1 VSERSERPDGPSTAE
16 EKAEQKAE
24 QKAEKAAAKAL
35 ARAERRSGVHIYLG
49 PQTLRERIVWAICW
63 NFLNGWTK
71 LWFRVEYHGLEHV
84 PQDGP
89 YILAPVHRSNID
101 FALAACITR
110 RRQRFMAKD
119 TLWTPGFGAVWS
131 ALGGIPVA
139 RGTAD
144 RQALTVSQ
152 TVLEAGE
159 PLVMFPEGTR
169 QLGPVVEELFDG
181 PAFVQAR
188 TGVAIIPVGIGG
200 SEAAMPKGAKW
211 IRPKK
216 VVVVVGEPLL
226 PLETEGAKA
235 RRAAVRA
242 QTAALKVQVQ
252 ALFDDAQRRAGTPNP
267 A

>member
-1 VSERSERPDGPSTAE
+1 MSGGGTEAE
-16 EKAEQKAE
+16 T
-24 QKAEKAAAKAL
+24 AL

-49 PQTLRERIVWAICW
+49 APTLRERIAWAICW

-71 LWFRVEYHGLEHV
+71 LWFRVEYHGLEHL
-84 PQDGP
+84 PTDGA

-110 RRQRFMAKD
+110 RRQRFLAKD
-119 TLWTPGFGAVWS
+119 TLWKPGFGVLWS

-144 RQALTVSQ
+144 REALNASQ

-169 QLGPVVEELFDG
+169 QTGPVIEEMFDG

-188 TGVAIIPVGIGG
+188 TRAPIIPVGIGG
-200 SEAAMPKGAKW
+200 SEAAMPKGARF

-216 VVVVVGEPLL
+216 VVVVVGEPL
-226 PLETEGAKA
+226 PAPETDGAKA
-235 RRAAVRA
+235 RRAAVRTR
-242 QTAALKVQVQ
+242 TAELKVRLQ
-252 ALFDDAQRRAGTPNP
+252 ALFDDAQRRAGTPN
-267 A
+267 

>member
-1 VSERSERPDGPSTAE
+1 VSERSERTEGTGETEAE
-16 EKAEQKAE
+16 REA
-24 QKAEKAAAKAL
+24 AL

-49 PQTLRERIVWAICW
+49 PPSLREKIAWAICW

-71 LWFRVEYHGLEHV
+71 LWFRVEYHGLEHL
-84 PQDGP
+84 PKDGP

-101 FALAACITR
+101 FALAACLTR

-119 TLWTPGFGAVWS
+119 TLWKPGFGVLWS

-144 RQALTVSQ
+144 REALTASQ

-169 QLGPVVEELFDG
+169 QTGPVVEVLFDG

-188 TGVAIIPVGIGG
+188 TGVPIIPVGIGG

-216 VVVVVGEPLL
+216 VVVIVGEPL
-226 PLETEGAKA
+226 PAPETEGAKA
-235 RRAAVRA
+235 RRAAVRS
-242 QTAALKVQVQ
+242 QTAVLKQRVQS
-252 ALFDDAQRRAGTPNP
+252 LFDDAQRRAGTPN
-267 A
+267 